1 MFHYFYLCLF
11 VCGSLLLV
19 LLVLCVAARSRAFR
33 WVWGYESSLVSPL
46 QVMCL
51 FYRSHLLVYWVTVF
65 LPLIAWSS
73 RGTLASQI
81 LFTTYCFLE
90 SVKWVPEKHGHNVCL
105 CCHQTP
111 MGSVLFFLSREMH
124 KWTFLTPQKEAGPL
138 CVHTR
143 AGCRSPEEA
152 DMLSAG
158 GQRAGEPEQR
168 GHHSVLGSSSSS
180 TTHSHTHTHTHT
192 HVCAPTPPHT
202 HTHKWVKNTRML
214 FREGKSLNIYV
225 KK

>member
-1 MFHYFYLCLF
+1 MFILQKPSS
-11 VCGSLLLV
+11 SLLGDGVSPSYRLV
-19 LLVLCVAARSRAFR
+19 LAGHFSLSNPVHHILLFRICEMSAREAWPQCLPVLPPDSN
-33 WVWGYESSLVSPL
+33 G
-46 QVMCL
+46 
-51 FYRSHLLVYWVTVF
+51 
-65 LPLIAWSS
+65 
-73 RGTLASQI
+73 
-81 LFTTYCFLE
+81 
-90 SVKWVPEKHGHNVCL
+90 L
-105 CCHQTP
+105 CA
-111 MGSVLFFLSREMH
+111 FFLSREMH